1 MTFSVSLDMKQVLRS
16 LLFCLASLASFAALA
31 QPQDVVDL
39 YLDARHQ
46 SQAEELLK
54 AAGTGARMLG
64 RSYESPVLRL
74 RVDQS
79 MAAQAEL
86 QLALK
91 GFKVIKRDPRPVGF
105 DGKDNSAGI
114 QKILAIGFERSGGV
128 KTPGYIKSLEY
139 HIVTRAYPFD
149 RIDYEHVRRQQQL
162 AAAMPGHRIR
172 PTGGRKAPGTWQ
184 LVGPINLNIPYR
196 IYYGQPPLGGRTNA
210 LAFDPNTS
218 STLYAGGAMGGIWK
232 STDTGTNWTPLS
244 NTWPFQSVNCI
255 LMLSSTEIMVGLGDL
270 HGGLDY
276 GAGIMHSTDGGA
288 TWTQTSVSTL
298 GSTVGVTTLTTVPGT
313 NGDTILATTGGG
325 PSYYGDIWRSTN
337 RGSTWTRVLDVSN
350 KSWTAI
356 SVGQPDGTGVRN
368 FYAMSAA
375 WGGNGDRLYRSR
387 DNGLT
392 WTAMPVS
399 QLAASGFKWSYH
411 IAASKIDPNTVYL
424 LAPEERLV
432 LRSTDGGANWTDITA
447 GIPSQLGSDPNYN
460 WSQYYYNY
468 HLQTSTIPAAAG
480 GLVDALY
487 VQNIDLAVW
496 SPEFGAGTASWKSI
510 GGPTFSSSNSVLHND
525 QHSFAVDP
533 NNPLNMLIGCD
544 GGVFGLTYSPPTQA
558 YTVTSMNRVYTT
570 HQFYHISTHP
580 TNTNQVIGG
589 TQDNATPA
597 SRGNL
602 ASWSNVGG
610 GDGGYAFINPTNA
623 NNQYTT
629 SQGLGIYRTN
639 NNWSSTSFIS
649 PNWGNRGDRA
659 AFIAPMELSKASPN
673 LLYVGTQRLH
683 RWNNTTN
690 AWTFDLGGNLD
701 FAGGSATVSAIE
713 TCPLNANVI
722 YVGTSTGRL
731 WRSGDAGAT
740 FQRIDT
746 AATPVRPVR
755 EINASVGDVNSILVV
770 YGGSSIGR
778 IWECTN
784 TTALA
789 PVWTNKSGAGATALP
804 DVPANSILRD
814 PSDPTNKWWVG
825 NDLGVFVTSNQG
837 ASWENA
843 TQALGLPVVIVNKLT
858 LGGNGAYLYAGTFGR
873 GIWRL
878 ELNAVSLLDFT
889 IAPSTVVRW
898 QSDPAVATI
907 SLNNPAPFPLEVS
920 ISSNNGVAG
929 IDFPA
934 SVVVPTGQSSVN
946 FNIDVRNVAG
956 SGSNTFTASMSGSAD
971 RSASLVIRDGQP
983 KDITFTPVSVTGGR
997 SSTAS
1002 FNLDGP
1008 APAGGLTVPL
1018 SYSGPISGP
1027 SSITIAAN
1035 GIAFSFGVETTTVNA
1050 DTTGQ
1055 VSGTAGGNT
1064 ASGTLNIGKIT
1075 VIGLTVA
1082 SNPAQAGV
1090 DTQGTVFLESPVTTD
1105 TTVSLS
1111 YSPNANFVSAPASV
1125 VVPEGSSSVNFLF
1138 RTNPAVET
1146 GYAAAIT
1153 AGLNGSTF
1161 TRNFNIADTVLQGCF
1176 IYPANAV
1183 VGQKVFGVVR
1193 LAQAQASETTVAVA
1207 CSNTT
1212 LLANQSVTIPA
1223 GSTYGVFTAVLGSP
1237 ASLDRFANVTLTS
1250 TGAGETRTDAFQVR
1264 PPTNALASGYNL
1276 FYTVGDG
1283 LTRNRE
1289 LLSPIKTTENII
1301 QVASSVR
1308 AALML
1313 KSDGTVWSVGEG
1325 TFGQHGD
1332 GTSGAG
1338 ALRTTPAQV
1347 PGLPFIKQI
1356 ASISPTVLALDEN
1369 GEVWAWGQNNLG
1381 QCGVAGGGN
1390 RTTPVKIA
1398 GLTNIVS
1405 VAGSAFAS
1413 FALDANG
1420 DIWSWGSN
1428 SSGANARTVT
1438 THIPAK
1444 LTTVPGPFVEL
1455 GVGNQFGFA
1464 VHADGTLYGFG
1475 LNTSGQLGD
1484 GTFTNK
1490 LALTAIPG
1498 ITHVRQISGG
1508 VEFAILLRTPPYGLN
1523 REVRTTGRN
1532 THGQRGDGTAMNAGN
1547 VTNSWGLVAAAAGI
1561 NQIAAGNR
1569 HAFYIGS
1576 GTLRSWGYGPQ
1587 GQRADGSF
1595 VTATNVPTA
1604 LTNTMATSS
1613 ISAGSDNSAVQTAV
1627 RSKGRNESLMV
1638 NTATRT
1644 FRTANF
1650 RTNTVTPLTGSYPLG
1665 HTVVGGGEVA
1675 GSSSEADIV
1684 TMDAGRALHY
1694 QQVTSGNVM
1703 GASTPLGITLGANEL
1718 LRFIADM
1725 DNAGR
1730 MDFVTLNTVTRAI
1743 NARLWDGTSQTGS
1756 YSLYVL
1762 AANESLSGVGDFNM
1776 DGHRDLLIFNNATR
1790 VFTVRLY
1797 WNGVFQALAPLVTG
1811 TPVPAVPVAIPPVPA
1826 GLNPIAAAETANGYS
1841 YEIVFITAAN
1851 AYEVW
1856 DFSRLNLVATG
1867 LAGPVRPANHAA
1879 TGIFWR

>member
-1 MTFSVSLDMKQVLRS
+1 MKQVLRS
-16 LLFCLASLASFAALA
+16 LLFCLASLASLAALA
-31 QPQDVVDL
+31 QPQNVVDL
-39 YLDARHQ
+39 YLDAKFQ
-46 SQAEELLK
+46 GQAEAILQ
-54 AAGTGARMLG
+54 AAGPGARMLG

-79 MAAQAEL
+79 IAGQAEL
-86 QLALK
+86 RLALK
-91 GFKVIKRDPRPVGF
+91 GFQVIKRDARPVGF
-105 DGKDNSAGI
+105 DGMDNSAGI
-114 QKILAIGFERSGGV
+114 QRILAEGFERSGRV

-139 HIVTRAYPFD
+139 HIQTRAYPFD
-149 RIDYEHVRRQQQL
+149 RIDYGHVRRQQQL

-172 PTGGRKAPGTWQ
+172 PVGGRKAPGAWQ

-218 STLYAGGAMGGIWK
+218 STLYAGGAMGGLWK
-232 STDTGTNWTPLS
+232 STDSGVNWTPLS
-244 NTWPFQSVNCI
+244 NYWPFQTVNSI
-255 LMLSSTEIMVGLGDL
+255 LMLSSSEILVGLGDL

-298 GSTVGVTTLTTVPGT
+298 GSTVGVTTLTAVPGT

-337 RGSTWTRVLDVSN
+337 RGASWTRVLDVSN
-350 KSWTAI
+350 KSWTAM

-375 WGGNGDRLYRSR
+375 WGGNADRLYRSR

-399 QLAASGFKWSYH
+399 SVAASGFRWSYH
-411 IAASKIDPNTVYL
+411 VAASKIDPNTVYL

-432 LRSTDGGANWTDITA
+432 LRSTDGGVNWTDITA

-480 GLVDALY
+480 GLEDALY

-496 SPEFGAGTASWKSI
+496 SPRFGAGNASWKSI
-510 GGPTFSSSNSVLHND
+510 GGPTFSGSNSVLHND

-533 NNPLNMLIGCD
+533 NNPVNMLIGCD
-544 GGVFGLTYSPPTQA
+544 GGVFGLTYSAATQA
-558 YTVTSMNRVYTT
+558 YTVTSLNRVYTT

-597 SRGNL
+597 TRGNL

-639 NNWSSTSFIS
+639 NNWGSTSFIS

-690 AWTFDLGGNLD
+690 TWTYDLGGNLD

-746 AATPVRPVR
+746 ATTPARPVR

-770 YGGSSIGR
+770 YGGSSAGR

-784 TTALA
+784 TTAAA
-789 PVWTNKSGAGATALP
+789 PAWTNRTGAGATALP
-804 DVPANSILRD
+804 DVPANTILRD

-825 NDLGVFVTSNQG
+825 NDLGVFVTSNRG
-837 ASWENA
+837 AAWENA

-858 LGGNGAYLYAGTFGR
+858 LGGNGAFLYAGTFGR

-878 ELNAVSLLDFT
+878 ELNALSVTNLT
-889 IAPSTVVRW
+889 IAPSTVIRW
-898 QSDPAVATI
+898 QAEPAVATV
-907 SLNNPAPFPLEVS
+907 SLNQAAPYPVEVT

-934 SVVVPTGQSSVN
+934 TVTVPTGQTSVN

-956 SGSNTFTASMSGSAD
+956 SGSNTFTASLSGSTD
-971 RSASLVIRDGQP
+971 RTANLTIRDGQP
-983 KDITFTPVSVTGGR
+983 LDITFSPATLTGGR
-997 SSTAS
+997 SSSAS
-1002 FNLDGP
+1002 YNLDGP

-1018 SYSGPISGP
+1018 VYSGPVSGP
-1027 SSITIAAN
+1027 ASITIPAN
-1035 GIAFSFGVETTTVNA
+1035 GSAIGFSVDTTTVNT
-1050 DTTGQ
+1050 DTVGQ
-1055 VSGTAGGNT
+1055 VSGTAGGGT

-1082 SNPAQAGV
+1082 NNPVQAGV
-1090 DTQGTVFLESPVTTD
+1090 DTQGTVFLESQVTAN
-1105 TTVSLS
+1105 TTVSLA
-1111 YSPNANFVSAPASV
+1111 YSPGGSFLTAPSTV
-1125 VVPEGSSSVNFLF
+1125 VVPAGSNSASFTF
-1138 RTNPAVET
+1138 KSNPAVET

-1153 AGLNGSTF
+1153 ASLNGSSY
-1161 TRNFNIADTVLQGCF
+1161 TRNFNVADTVLQGCF
-1176 IYPANAV
+1176 VYPANAV
-1183 VGQKVFGVVR
+1183 TGQRVFGVVR
-1193 LAQAQASETTVAVA
+1193 LAQAQASDTTVTVA
-1207 CSNTT
+1207 SSNTT
-1212 LLANQSVTIPA
+1212 LLANQTVTILA
-1223 GSTYGVFTAVLGSP
+1223 GSTFGVFSAVLGSP
-1237 ASLDRFANVTLTS
+1237 ASLDRFTNLTLTS
-1250 TGAGETRTDAFQVR
+1250 TGAGEARTDSFQVR

-1276 FYTVGDG
+1276 YSTVGDG

-1289 LLSPIKTTENII
+1289 LLSPVNTSENILQI
-1301 QVASSVR
+1301 VSSVR
-1308 AALML
+1308 AALIL
-1313 KSDGTVWSVGEG
+1313 KADGTVWSVGEG

-1338 ALRTTPAQV
+1338 ALRTTPAKV

-1356 ASISPTVLALDEN
+1356 ASISPTVLAVDEN

-1381 QCGVAGGGN
+1381 QCGVAGAGN

-1398 GLTNIVS
+1398 GLANIVS

-1438 THIPAK
+1438 THVPAK
-1444 LTTVPGPFVEL
+1444 LTTVAGPFVEL
-1455 GVGNQFGFA
+1455 GMGNQFGFA
-1464 VHADGTLYGFG
+1464 LHANGTLYGFG

-1484 GTFTNK
+1484 GTFTNR
-1490 LALTAIPG
+1490 LVLTAIPG
-1498 ITHVRQISGG
+1498 VSHVRQISGG

-1532 THGQRGDGTAMNAGN
+1532 THGQRGDGTAMNAAN
-1547 VTNSWGLVAAAAGI
+1547 VTNSWGVVAAAAGI

-1576 GTLRSWGYGPQ
+1576 GTLRSWGFGPQ

-1604 LTNTMATSS
+1604 LTYTMATSN
-1613 ISAGSDNSAVQTAV
+1613 ISAGSDNSAVLTAV

-1638 NTATRT
+1638 NTASRT
-1644 FRTANF
+1644 FQTANF
-1650 RTNTVTPLTGSYPLG
+1650 RTNIVTPLAGSYPAG

-1675 GSSSEADIV
+1675 GSTSESEIV
-1684 TMDAGRALHY
+1684 TMDAGRALYY
-1694 QQVTSGNVM
+1694 QQVTAANAV
-1703 GASTPLGITLGANEL
+1703 GASTALGITLGANEM

-1730 MDFVTLNTVTRAI
+1730 MDFVTLNTVTKAI
-1743 NARLWDGTSQTGS
+1743 TARLWDGSSQTGS

-1762 AANESLSGVGDFNM
+1762 GANESLSGVGDFNM

-1797 WNGVFQALAPLVTG
+1797 RNGVFQGLAALVTG
-1811 TPVPAVPVAIPPVPA
+1811 TPLPPVPVAIPPVPA
-1826 GLNPIAAAETANGYS
+1826 GLTPIAAAETANGYS
-1841 YEIVFITAAN
+1841 YEIVFYTAAG

-1856 DFSRLNLVATG
+1856 DFSRMNLVSTG
-1867 LAGPVRPANHAA
+1867 LSGPVRPANHAA